1 MATVWHPRIK
11 GISSKVSDDAVQ
23 EWLDQGWVSTNPNP
37 STNEEPKPSTNES
50 SEPAN
55 TSDESPAPAHAAE
68 EPPAEDP
75 PADDAPI
82 VNAET
87 PKEN

>member
-11 GISSKVSDDAVQ
+11 GISSKVSDDDVQ
-23 EWLDQGWVSTNPNP
+23 EWLDQGWVSTNPD
-37 STNEEPKPSTNES
+37 PSTNES
-50 SEPAN
+50 PEPAN

-68 EPPAEDP
+68 EPPAEEP